1 MVQKEKRDTKRDKN
15 DHNRGV
21 GKYHIRVTVFT
32 LRNLSFFSSK
42 SANNFSTVTMISQ
55 TERKSHWSVATSATW
70 LPDTMIIQAAAG
82 ATWSNEA

>member
-1 MVQKEKRDTKRDKN
+1 MQTAFCSFRRSTLSRSCIRSNLEKVEHKMVQKEKRDTKRDKN

-55 TERKSHWSVATSATW
+55 TERKSH
-70 LPDTMIIQAAAG
+70 
-82 ATWSNEA
+82 